1 VANKGLQFEHAV
13 MYHATVMVDNKTSDQ
28 QVAFEKASKAYA
40 SIPSDIKTKANE
52 LVQQYAPRSTDL
64 RAKQSYYSSFEKMSG
79 GGEEPKTD
87 IKFESGGTKYRCS
100 MKWGK
105 SFQLTSAGIDKSAA
119 VLEKVLKKTIKECGG
134 GREDKQA
141 LAHIQAI
148 LERMTEKFEN
158 NTGTIMQSKARA
170 LMTDVRKTGGLN
182 EQFQEVLGSRKKPHV
197 AEVYECFKYNLT
209 HECMTG
215 ALQFGKSS
223 DKTATHLLTESGIV
237 PISKAEVAKVMA
249 VAGVRLAMKGR
260 GRDKVTGLRRN
271 CIVVRY
277 EV

>member
-1 VANKGLQFEHAV
+1 

-64 RAKQSYYSSFEKMSG
+64 RAKQSYYGSFEKMSG

>member
-1 VANKGLQFEHAV
+1 MANKGLQFEHAV

>member
-1 VANKGLQFEHAV
+1 MANKGLQFEHAV

-209 HECMTG
+209 HECICLLYT
-215 ALQFGKSS
+215 S
-223 DKTATHLLTESGIV
+223 DAADE
-237 PISKAEVAKVMA
+237 
-249 VAGVRLAMKGR
+249 
-260 GRDKVTGLRRN
+260 
-271 CIVVRY
+271 
-277 EV
+277 

>member
-1 VANKGLQFEHAV
+1 MANKGLQFEHAV

-64 RAKQSYYSSFEKMSG
+64 RAK
-79 GGEEPKTD
+79 PD

>member
-1 VANKGLQFEHAV
+1 MANKGLQFEHAV
-13 MYHATVMVDNKTSDQ
+13 MYHATVMVDNKSSDQ

>member
-1 VANKGLQFEHAV
+1 MANKGLQFEHAV

-182 EQFQEVLGSRKKPHV
+182 EKFQEVLGSRKKPHV

>member
-1 VANKGLQFEHAV
+1 MANKGLQFEHAV
-13 MYHATVMVDNKTSDQ
+13 MYHATVMVDNKSSDQ

-197 AEVYECFKYNLT
+197 AEVYECLKYNLT

>member
-1 VANKGLQFEHAV
+1 MANKGLQFEHAV

-148 LERMTEKFEN
+148 LERMTEKFED
-158 NTGTIMQSKARA
+158 NTGTIMQTKAKA
-170 LMTDVRKTGGLN
+170 LMSDVRKTGGLN
-182 EQFQEVLGSRKKPHV
+182 EQFQEVLGSRKSPHV

-215 ALQFGKSS
+215 ALQFGKNS
-223 DKTATHLLTESGIV
+223 DKTATHLMTESGIV
-237 PISKAEVAKVMA
+237 PISKDEVRKVMT

-271 CIVVRY
+271 CIVLRY

>member
-1 VANKGLQFEHAV
+1 
-13 MYHATVMVDNKTSDQ
+13 MYHATVLVDNKSSDQ
-28 QVAFEKASKAYA
+28 QGAFEKASKAYT
-40 SIPSDIKTKANE
+40 SIPSDIKAKANE

-64 RAKQSYYSSFEKMSG
+64 RAKQSYYGSFEKMSG

-87 IKFESGGTKYRCS
+87 IKFESGGTTYRCS

-105 SFQLTSAGIDKSAA
+105 SFQLTSAGVDKSAA

-148 LERMTEKFEN
+148 LERMTEKFED
-158 NTGTIMQSKARA
+158 NTGTIMQTKAKA
-170 LMTDVRKTGGLN
+170 LMSDVRKTGGLN
-182 EQFQEVLGSRKKPHV
+182 EQFQEVLGSRKSPHV

-215 ALQFGKSS
+215 ALQFGKNS
-223 DKTATHLLTESGIV
+223 DKTATHLMTESGIV
-237 PISKAEVAKVMA
+237 PISKDEVRKVMT

-271 CIVVRY
+271 CIVLRY

>member
-1 VANKGLQFEHAV
+1 MANKGLQFEHAV
-13 MYHATVMVDNKTSDQ
+13 MYHATVLIDNKNADQ
-28 QVAFEKASKAYA
+28 QSAFEKASAAY
-40 SIPSDIKTKANE
+40 SNIPSNIRETANE
-52 LVQQYAPRSTDL
+52 LVQKYAPRSTDL
-64 RAKQSYYSSFEKMSG
+64 RAQQSYYSSYEKMSG

-87 IKFESGGTKYRCS
+87 IKFSSNGTTYKCS

-105 SFQLTSAGIDKSAA
+105 SFQLTSAGVDKSTS
-119 VLEKVLKKTIKECGG
+119 VLDKVLKKTIKECGG

-141 LAHIQAI
+141 VAHIQAI

-158 NTGTIMQSKARA
+158 NTGTIMQTKAKA
-170 LMTDVRKTGGLN
+170 LMSDVRKTGGLN

-215 ALQFGKSS
+215 AIQFGSNS
-223 DKTATHLLTESGIV
+223 DKTATHLMSEYGIV
-237 PISKAEVAKVMA
+237 SINETEVKKVMA
-249 VAGVRLAMKGR
+249 LAGVRLAMKGR
-260 GRDKVTGLRRN
+260 GRDKISGLRKN
-271 CIVVRY
+271 CIVLRY

>member
-1 VANKGLQFEHAV
+1 MANKGLQFEHAV
-13 MYHATVMVDNKTSDQ
+13 MYHATVLVDNKSSDQ
-28 QVAFEKASKAYA
+28 QGAFEKASKAYT
-40 SIPSDIKTKANE
+40 SIPSDIKAKANE

-64 RAKQSYYSSFEKMSG
+64 RAKQCYYGSFEKMSG

-87 IKFESGGTKYRCS
+87 IKFESGGTTYRCS

-105 SFQLTSAGIDKSAA
+105 SFQLTSAGVDKSAA

-148 LERMTEKFEN
+148 LERMTEKFED
-158 NTGTIMQSKARA
+158 NTGTIMQTKAKA
-170 LMTDVRKTGGLN
+170 LMSDVRKTGGLN
-182 EQFQEVLGSRKKPHV
+182 EQFQEVLGSRKSPHV

-215 ALQFGKSS
+215 ALQFGKNS
-223 DKTATHLLTESGIV
+223 DKTATHLMTESGIV
-237 PISKAEVAKVMA
+237 PISKDEVRKVMT

-271 CIVVRY
+271 CIVLRY

>member
-1 VANKGLQFEHAV
+1 MANKGLQFEHAV

-28 QVAFEKASKAYA
+28 QTAFEKASKAYA
-40 SIPSDIKTKANE
+40 SIPSNIKAKANE
-52 LVQQYAPRSTDL
+52 LVQQYAPSGNDL
-64 RAKQSYYSSFEKMSG
+64 AAKQKYYGSFQKMSG

-87 IKFESGGTKYRCS
+87 IKFESGGTTYRCS

-105 SFQLTSAGIDKSAA
+105 AFQLTSAGIDKSAA

-158 NTGTIMQSKARA
+158 NTGTIMQTKARA
-170 LMTDVRKTGGLN
+170 LMADVRKTGGLN
-182 EQFQEVLGSRKKPHV
+182 EQFQEVLGSRKRPHV

-215 ALQFGKSS
+215 AIQFGKNN
-223 DKTATHLLTESGIV
+223 DKTATHLMTETGIV
-237 PISKAEVAKVMA
+237 PISKAEVTKVMS

-260 GRDKVTGLRRN
+260 GRDKVSGLRRN
-271 CIVVRY
+271 CIVIRY

>member
-1 VANKGLQFEHAV
+1 MANKGLQFEHAV
-13 MYHATVMVDNKTSDQ
+13 MYHATVMVDNKSSDQ

-64 RAKQSYYSSFEKMSG
+64 RAKQSYYGSFEKMSG

-271 CIVVRY
+271 CIGVRY